1 MVVRRVGFAPLK
13 GTRHVARGSIEL
25 DAHGPVGDREWCL
38 VDSER
43 HQIVR
48 TVAQPLM
55 EVTVAADGDVL
66 RVTLPGGRVAEG
78 RVAPTG
84 PVLEVDYWGRPAR
97 VTPYDGEPARLLAQQ
112 CARPAYLARAERG
125 EIVYGAPVSLVGT
138 ASLRELA
145 ERMGRREPADQ
156 PERFRSTLVIE
167 TEEPWVEDTWLGQ
180 ELLVGDAVIRVNAP
194 IGRCGVPN
202 QHPLSGSADAPI
214 LKALAGF
221 RPRNEAGEPL
231 LAVDAFVVRPGVI
244 RPGDPASL
252 GSP

>member
-1 MVVRRVGFAPLK
+1 MVVRRIGFATLK
-13 GTRHVARGSIEL
+13 GTRHVSRSSVVI

-48 TVAQPLM
+48 TVAHPLM
-55 EVTVAADGDVL
+55 DVTVETDDDVV
-66 RVTLPGGRVAEG
+66 RVTLPDGQVVDGP
-78 RVAPTG
+78 VAPTG
-84 PVLEVDYWGRPAR
+84 PPREVDYWGRPAR
-97 VTPYDGEPARLLAQQ
+97 VTPYDGEPARLLARQ

-138 ASLRELA
+138 ASLQELA
-145 ERMGRREPADQ
+145 GRMGRREPADQ

-167 TEEPWVEDTWLGQ
+167 TEQPWVEDTWVGQ
-180 ELLVGDAVIRVNAP
+180 ELLVGDAVIRVHAP

-202 QHPLSGSADAPI
+202 QHPLSGAADTPI

-221 RPRNEAGEPL
+221 RPRSAAGEPF
-231 LAVDAFVVRPGVI
+231 LAVDADVVRPGHV
-244 RPGDPASL
+244 RLGDPVAL
-252 GSP
+252 R